1 MERHR
6 QRHRQVLLRELVH
19 LRHQPAGGEAH
30 IAQADIHAVFLAQQ
44 AQESADVVVVV
55 QRFAAAHQHDVVDT
69 VFAVQIPVRRQ
80 HFAQHLPR
88 RQRADAPFQRAGAE
102 LAPHAA
108 ADLRR
113 DAQRI
118 AVVVVHQ
125 HTLDAV
131 AILQTKEEFHR
142 IVNLAF
148 PLVNDADRLRHS
160 DFLQLR
166 AHRRR
171 QIRHRVKIRALMNPA
186 ENLLAA
192 KSGHSLRL
200 APVGQLL
207 RRHACQFGHAFFLRI
222 RHI

>member
-1 MERHR
+1 M
-6 QRHRQVLLRELVH
+6 
-19 LRHQPAGGEAH
+19 
-30 IAQADIHAVFLAQQ
+30 
-44 AQESADVVVVV
+44 
-55 QRFAAAHQHDVVDT
+55 
-69 VFAVQIPVRRQ
+69 
-80 HFAQHLPR
+80 
-88 RQRADAPFQRAGAE
+88 
-102 LAPHAA
+102 
-108 ADLRR
+108 
-113 DAQRI
+113 
-118 AVVVVHQ
+118 VVVHQ

-131 AILQTKEEFHR
+131 AVLQTKEEFHR

-166 AHRRR
+166 AHCRR